1 MKHYKVQYLKLFQL
15 KYPLRPSIVYVP
27 GHIHCI
33 QFSKPHEHER
43 NSFSQLG
50 VASVATNHRL
60 TQVKLEFER
69 SDLID
74 TNRGY

>member
-1 MKHYKVQYLKLFQL
+1 MCIRP
-15 KYPLRPSIVYVP
+15 YPLHVIRL
-27 GHIHCI
+27 
-33 QFSKPHEHER
+33 SKPHEHER

-74 TNRGY
+74 TNRGH